1 MVKIKFTN
9 NDFKETKILAESIKK
24 IDQID
29 SEYVNSISDE
39 IFKLQPF
46 FLTVLLGHRHDI
58 SMEELEEIMKI
69 YFVVWE
75 YFRLNPNVQT
85 KQVTES
91 FFNKIQKRNIEML
104 KYSEGES
111 TEDEK
116 SEIYSSDLQNLKSKS
131 LMSAIF
137 FRFDDRPTL
146 KNMDI
151 EKKGIIMIGIK
162 SFIEC
167 FETI

>member
-1 MVKIKFTN
+1 MAKIKFTN
-9 NDFKETKILAESIKK
+9 NDFEETKILAESIKK

-46 FLTVLLGHRHDI
+46 FLTVLLGYRQDI

-111 TEDEK
+111 TENEK
-116 SEIYSSDLQNLKSKS
+116 SEIYSSNLQNLKSKS

>member
-1 MVKIKFTN
+1 MAKIKFTN
-9 NDFKETKILAESIKK
+9 NDLEETKILAESIKK

-46 FLTVLLGHRHDI
+46 FLTVLLGHRLDI
-58 SMEELEEIMKI
+58 SMEELEEVMKI

-75 YFRLNPNVQT
+75 YFRLDPNVLK

-91 FFNKIQKRNIEML
+91 LFNKVQKRNIEML

-111 TEDEK
+111 TENDK
-116 SEIYSSDLQNLKSKS
+116 LEIYSSDLQNLKSKS
-131 LMSAIF
+131 LLSAIF
-137 FRFDDRPTL
+137 FRFNERSTL
-146 KNMDI
+146 KHMDI